1 MDLKGEK
8 ELIVCRMR
16 EAVPDWM
23 AQIRES
29 IGSSTFWRVGKTLGT
44 CSTAAESIG
53 SEV

>member
-8 ELIVCRMR
+8 ELIACRMR

-23 AQIRES
+23 AQICES
-29 IGSSTFWRVGKTLGT
+29 IGSSTFWRVGKILGT
-44 CSTAAESIG
+44 CITAAESIG